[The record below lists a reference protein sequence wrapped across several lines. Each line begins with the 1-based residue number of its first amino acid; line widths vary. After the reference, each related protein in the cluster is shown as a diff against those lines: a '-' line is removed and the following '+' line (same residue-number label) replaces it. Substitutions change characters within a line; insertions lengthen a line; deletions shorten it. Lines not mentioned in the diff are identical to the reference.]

1 MSGRYT
7 SSAPIP
13 IPSNGEPTELQRLI
27 SLKNQWTAVIERC
40 TTHPHE
46 VGSSTNLRNDKGYT
60 ALHTVTAYNH
70 ATHGDVL
77 VPVVRALLSAADEID
92 YACAYTL
99 GTVEN
104 EDINGNTVN
113 TNEIV
118 ERQDISTT
126 IQQQRQQASRGSW
139 RLLFD
144 NNNRARWTPIHLI
157 CVQGGIVHGKVAVLR
172 SLLQMDEAYT
182 CQEEQ
187 EEAIQYQT
195 KLLQMLD
202 RQNRNV
208 LHHLLVGVVPS
219 DEASDA
225 IRFIVNMVPTLLF
238 QQDKFEKTP
247 LQYVLD
253 RIMEN
258 PSSRRRHYMNSY
270 GGDNEGM
277 AKNYKMLKLL
287 VRLME
292 EETNTWSE
300 EEMRLGAKQSIVL
313 KRDSKTDTSSV
324 NVDASSAQDNE
335 RISTNSSI
343 ESDESNWTKNVLHSA
358 CRLPSSVCPDGS
370 LIKYLCS
377 EDAWKLEGRSVYDR
391 LPILCLTTERDGN
404 GDLPLH
410 LFLSNKT
417 YAGGRSHSVDVAS
430 PANEDDIA
438 AAAAAAAATEREL
451 IKALLDK
458 NVLISTPNSNNELP
472 LHLAMRAG
480 RRQAVGIL
488 AIEYYKAVLLDDD
501 LDNNCLFMHVLSCIS
516 IPRRLCSS
524 GTVLCDTEKTC
535 LDTMFQLV
543 RARPDIV
550 SLGGTNGKED
560 KNKKEKSK
568 WWKKLFSK

>member
-1 MSGRYT
+1 MSGRHHI
-7 SSAPIP
+7 SSPIP

-77 VPVVRALLSAADEID
+77 IPVIKAILSAADEID

-99 GTVEN
+99 GTIDGEDMNEN
-104 EDINGNTVN
+104 VVN

-144 NNNRARWTPIHLI
+144 NNNRAQWTPIHLI
-157 CVQGGIVHGKVAVLR
+157 CVHGGIVHGKVAVLR
-172 SLLQMDEAYT
+172 SLLQMDEAYA

-187 EEAIQYQT
+187 EEAVQYQQQMLT
-195 KLLQMLD
+195 MLD

-219 DEASDA
+219 DEAFDA
-225 IRFIVNMVPTLLF
+225 VRFIVNMVPSLLF

-258 PSSRRRHYMNSY
+258 PSRRRRHYMNSY
-270 GGDNEGM
+270 GGDGEGM

-287 VRLME
+287 VELME
-292 EETNTWSE
+292 GETIIWSD
-300 EEMRLGAKQSIVL
+300 EEMRLGAKQQCES
-313 KRDSKTDTSSV
+313 KRNSEPDTSSV
-324 NVDASSAQDNE
+324 DVDAAASAQNNE
-335 RISTNSSI
+335 RTSSNTNNRN
-343 ESDESNWTKNVLHSA
+343 DESNWTKNVLHSA
-358 CRLPSSVCPDGS
+358 CLLPRSVCPSDGS

-391 LPILCLTTERDGN
+391 LPILCLTTEKDENGN
-404 GDLPLH
+404 LPLH
-410 LFLSNKT
+410 LFVSNKT
-417 YAGGRSHSVDVAS
+417 YAGGGSRSVSVAS
-430 PANEDDIA
+430 PPNEDDIV
-438 AAAAAAAATEREL
+438 AATEREVM
-451 IKALLDK
+451 KGLLDK
-458 NVLISTPNSNNELP
+458 NVLTSTPNSNNELP

-488 AIEYYKAVLLDDD
+488 AIEYYQAVLLDDD

-516 IPRRLCSS
+516 IPRKICS
-524 GTVLCDTEKTC
+524 LPALPDTEKKC
-535 LDTMFQLV
+535 LDTMFELI
-543 RARPDIV
+543 RARPD
-550 SLGGTNGKED
+550 SLGGTNGSRIDED
-560 KNKKEKSK
+560 DKSKKQSK
-568 WWKKLFSK
+568 WWKKIFL